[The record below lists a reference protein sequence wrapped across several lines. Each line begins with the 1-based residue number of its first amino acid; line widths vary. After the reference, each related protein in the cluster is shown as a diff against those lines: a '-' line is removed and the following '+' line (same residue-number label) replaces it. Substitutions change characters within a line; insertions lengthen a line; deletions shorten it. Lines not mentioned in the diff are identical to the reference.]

1 MRRFL
6 LILILSVTITPSYGQ
21 DTVTFLTDAIKE
33 NIKPYK
39 KASNS
44 AYEKNNIQEGKDLF
58 DSLVKNKL
66 IGTKFDDF
74 SLKVYKEKNIK
85 TNRISK
91 PIFIITYASWCVIP
105 KGEIPA
111 LNILAKEHRDD
122 LQIIVVFWDKKSDL
136 KKIAYKFSDNIKVC
150 YANEYYSKDSHIVA
164 TIKHTLGFPT
174 SIFVDENKN
183 VLNIKHFN
191 NPVKIKT
198 PIKEAITISYNYF
211 SKDINENLVNATNN
225 KKSFTSTS
233 N

>member
-6 LILILSVTITPSYGQ
+6 LILILSLTITPSYCQ
-21 DTVTFLTDAIKE
+21 DTITYLTDAIKE
-33 NIKPYK
+33 NLRPYK

-44 AYEKNNIQEGKDLF
+44 AYEKRNIQEGKDLF

-66 IGTKFDDF
+66 VGTKFDDF
-74 SLKVYKEKNIK
+74 NLKVYKEKNIK

-111 LNILAKEHRDD
+111 LNILAKEHRDN
-122 LQIIVVFWDKKSDL
+122 LQIIVVFWDKKKDI
-136 KKIAYKFSDNIKVC
+136 KNIAYKFSSNIKVC
-150 YANEYYSKDSHIVA
+150 YANEYYSKDSHVVA

-183 VLNIKHFN
+183 VLDIKHFN
-191 NPVKIKT
+191 NSIKLKT
-198 PIKEAITISYNYF
+198 PIKEAIITCYNYF

-225 KKSFTSTS
+225 KKSFTS

>member
-1 MRRFL
+1 MRRL
-6 LILILSVTITPSYGQ
+6 LLTLIVSLFFTASYCQ
-21 DTVTFLTDAIKE
+21 DTVTYLTDAIKE
-33 NIKPYK
+33 NINPYK
-39 KASNS
+39 RASNS
-44 AYEKNNIQEGKDLF
+44 AYEKRNIEEGKNLF

-74 SLKVYKEKNIK
+74 SLKVYKEKNVKI
-85 TNRISK
+85 NRITK

-122 LQIIVVFWDKKSDL
+122 MQFIVVFWDKKSDL
-136 KKIAYKFSDNIKVC
+136 KDIAYKFSDNIKVC
-150 YANEYYSKDSHIVA
+150 YANEYYTKDSHIVA

-183 VLNIKHFN
+183 VVNIKHFEN
-191 NPVKIKT
+191 KTKIKT
-198 PIKEAITISYNYF
+198 PIKEAIITSYNYF
-211 SKDINENLVNATNN
+211 SKDINENLMKALTS
-225 KKSFTSTS
+225 KKSFTT

>member
-1 MRRFL
+1 MRSFL
-6 LILILSVTITPSYGQ
+6 LIIALSFSITTSYSQDTITYFS
-21 DTVTFLTDAIKE
+21 DAIKQ

-39 KASNS
+39 KASNK
-44 AYEKNNIQEGKDLF
+44 AYEKRDIQEGKDLF

-85 TNRISK
+85 TNRIAK
-91 PIFIITYASWCVIP
+91 PLFIITYASWCVIP

-111 LNILAKEHRDD
+111 LNILAKEHRND
-122 LQIIVVFWDKKSDL
+122 LQIIVVFWDKKSDI
-136 KKIAYKFSDNIKVC
+136 KNIAHKFSDNIKVC
-150 YANEYYSKDSHIVA
+150 YANEHYPKDSHIVS

-183 VLNIKHFN
+183 VVSIKHFN
-191 NPVKIKT
+191 NPIKIKT

-211 SKDINENLVNATNN
+211 SKDINENLVNASSN
-225 KKSFTSTS
+225 KKSFSS

>member
-6 LILILSVTITPSYGQ
+6 LTLILSLSLTTSYCQDTITY
-21 DTVTFLTDAIKE
+21 LTDAIKE
-33 NIKPYK
+33 NISPYK
-39 KASNS
+39 RASNS
-44 AYEKNNIQEGKDLF
+44 AYEKRNVEEGKKLF

-74 SLKVYKEKNIK
+74 SLKVYKEKNVKI
-85 TNRISK
+85 NRISK

-122 LQIIVVFWDKKSDL
+122 VQFIVVFWDKKNDL

-174 SIFVDENKN
+174 SIFIDENKK
-183 VLNIKHFN
+183 VVNIKHFEDKT
-191 NPVKIKT
+191 KIKT
-198 PIKEAITISYNYF
+198 PIKEAIISSYNYF
-211 SKDINENLVNATNN
+211 SKDINENLMKSLSS
-225 KKSFTSTS
+225 KKSFTT

>member
-6 LILILSVTITPSYGQ
+6 LILILSLTITPSYCQ
-21 DTVTFLTDAIKE
+21 DTITYLTDAIKE
-33 NIKPYK
+33 NLRPYK

-44 AYEKNNIQEGKDLF
+44 AYEKRNIQEGKDLF

-66 IGTKFDDF
+66 VGTKFDDF
-74 SLKVYKEKNIK
+74 NLKVYKEKNIK

-111 LNILAKEHRDD
+111 LNILAKEHRDN
-122 LQIIVVFWDKKSDL
+122 LQIIVVFWDKKKDI
-136 KKIAYKFSDNIKVC
+136 KNIAHKFSSNIKVC
-150 YANEYYSKDSHIVA
+150 YANEYYSKDSHVVA

-174 SIFVDENKN
+174 SIFIDENKN
-183 VLNIKHFN
+183 VVDIKHFHN
-191 NPVKIKT
+191 SIKLKT
-198 PIKEAITISYNYF
+198 SIKEAIITCYNYF
-211 SKDINENLVNATNN
+211 SKDINENLVTANSN
-225 KKSFTSTS
+225 KKSFTS

>member
-6 LILILSVTITPSYGQ
+6 LILILSLTITPSYCQ
-21 DTVTFLTDAIKE
+21 DTITYLTDAIKE
-33 NIKPYK
+33 NLRPYK

-44 AYEKNNIQEGKDLF
+44 AYEKRNIQEGKDLF

-66 IGTKFDDF
+66 VGTKFDDF
-74 SLKVYKEKNIK
+74 NLKVYKEKNIK

-111 LNILAKEHRDD
+111 LNILAKEHRDN
-122 LQIIVVFWDKKSDL
+122 LQIIVVFWDKKKDI
-136 KKIAYKFSDNIKVC
+136 KNIAYKFSSNIKVY
-150 YANEYYSKDSHIVA
+150 YANEYYSKDSHVVA

-183 VLNIKHFN
+183 VLDIKHFN
-191 NPVKIKT
+191 NSIKLKT
-198 PIKEAITISYNYF
+198 PIKEAIITCYNYF

-225 KKSFTSTS
+225 KKSFTS